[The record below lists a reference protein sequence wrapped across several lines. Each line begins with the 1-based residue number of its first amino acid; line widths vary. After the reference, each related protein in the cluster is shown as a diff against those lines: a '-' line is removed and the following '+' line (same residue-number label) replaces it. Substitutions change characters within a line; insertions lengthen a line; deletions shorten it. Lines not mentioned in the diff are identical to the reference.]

1 MAKPKCDFTAL
12 SWLPPTFRLFNH
24 VLPIDVVHP
33 RTGRDAAQPL
43 GLGLAP
49 AEDVAVVEV
58 VGHGGLL
65 RP

>member
-1 MAKPKCDFTAL
+1 MRLHGAELAATHV
-12 SWLPPTFRLFNH
+12 FRLFNH